1 VVLARIHT
9 KRTKIVA
16 TIGPS
21 SWDEDKIRRLIQLGM
36 DVARINFSHGDKE
49 RHGQSIDLIR
59 QIAEEEKRVIAILAD
74 IQGPKIRVGAIKNP
88 ITLVKGDR
96 LTLTLNEADGSNNV
110 VRLPHP
116 EFVRDLKP
124 GLRLLLDDGN
134 LEFMIVDLVP
144 NGLVCEVVLGGVLSS
159 RKGVMAPNAHLTLS
173 AITDKDREDIE
184 FALSKDV
191 DYIAMSFVRSADDIR
206 ELRWLMRHLG
216 KDAGVIAKIEKHEAL
231 ENIEEIINV
240 CEGIMVAR
248 GDLGV
253 ETPAEEVPFHQK
265 RIIKLCNKASKPVI
279 TATQMLSSMVA
290 SPRPTRAEASD
301 VYNAIID
308 GTDAVMLSNE
318 SASGQ
323 YPLESVETMATI
335 AAIAEQSIW
344 QNRPATWSQHNA
356 VNTNTSGETV
366 SDAISEA
373 TYYISEAINPRAI
386 VTVTQSGYTARRV
399 ACERPRAPIVCV
411 TPNPVAY
418 RQMALVWGVI
428 PILIPNF
435 NNTDEMLDVVSQYMV
450 QEGYALRG
458 ETVVVIAGVPFGGVN
473 QTNFLKI
480 HTIEA

>member
-1 VVLARIHT
+1 MVLARIHT

-36 DVARINFSHGDKE
+36 DVARINFSHGDHK

-59 QIAEEEKRVIAILAD
+59 QIAAEEKRVIAILAD

-88 ITLVKGDR
+88 ITLARGDKI
-96 LTLTLNEADGSNNV
+96 TLTLNEADGTNNV
-110 VRLPHP
+110 VTLPHP

-134 LEFMIVDLVP
+134 LEFVITDLVP
-144 NGLVCEVVLGGVLSS
+144 NGLVCEVILGGILSS

-173 AITDKDREDIE
+173 AITDKDRDDIE
-184 FALSKDV
+184 FALSKDA

-248 GDLGV
+248 GDLGI

-323 YPLESVETMATI
+323 YPLEAVETMATI
-335 AAIAEQSIW
+335 AAIAEQNIW
-344 QNRPATWSQHNA
+344 QNRSSSWTR
-356 VNTNTSGETV
+356 TSAINMGGEAI
-366 SDAISEA
+366 SDAVSEA
-373 TYYISEAINPRAI
+373 TYYISEALNPRAV

-399 ACERPRAPIVCV
+399 ACERPRVPIVCV
-411 TPNPVAY
+411 TPNPIAY

-435 NNTDEMLDVVSQYMV
+435 NNTDEMLDTVSHYML
-450 QEGYALRG
+450 QEGFVSRG
-458 ETVVVIAGVPFGGVN
+458 DTVIVIASVPFGVGVAH
-473 QTNFLKI
+473 QTNFLKV
-480 HTIEA
+480 HTIDA

>member
-1 VVLARIHT
+1 MVLARIHT

-36 DVARINFSHGDKE
+36 NVARINFSHGDHE

-59 QIAEEEKRVIAILAD
+59 KIAEQEKHVVAILAD
-74 IQGPKIRVGAIKNP
+74 IQGPKIRVGVIKEP
-88 ITLVKGDR
+88 IALAKGDKI
-96 LTLTLNEADGSNNV
+96 TLTLNEADGSNNV
-110 VRLPHP
+110 VQLPHP
-116 EFVRDLKP
+116 EFIRDLKP

-134 LEFMIVDLVP
+134 LEFIITDLIP
-144 NGLVCEVVLGGVLSS
+144 NGLVCDVILGGTLSS

-173 AITDKDREDIE
+173 AITDKDRNDIE

-231 ENIEEIINV
+231 ENIEDIINV

-248 GDLGV
+248 GDLGI

-323 YPLESVETMATI
+323 YPLEAVETMATI
-335 AAIAEQSIW
+335 ASIAEQNIW
-344 QNRPATWSQHNA
+344 QNRPAGWSHQTIINH
-356 VNTNTSGETV
+356 SGEAI

-373 TYYISEAINPRAI
+373 TYFISEVLSPRAV

-399 ACERPRAPIVCV
+399 ACERPRVPIVCV
-411 TPNPVAY
+411 TPNPITY
-418 RQMALVWGVI
+418 RRMALVWGVV
-428 PILIPNF
+428 PLLIPNF
-435 NNTDEMLDVVSQYMV
+435 DTTDDMLDVVSTYMV
-450 QEGYALRG
+450 QEGYAQRG
-458 ETVVVIAGVPFGGVN
+458 DTVVVIASVPFGVVN
-473 QTNFLKI
+473 QANFLKV
-480 HTIEA
+480 HTIDM

>member
-1 VVLARIHT
+1 
-9 KRTKIVA
+9 
-16 TIGPS
+16 
-21 SWDEDKIRRLIQLGM
+21 
-36 DVARINFSHGDKE
+36 
-49 RHGQSIDLIR
+49 
-59 QIAEEEKRVIAILAD
+59 
-74 IQGPKIRVGAIKNP
+74 
-88 ITLVKGDR
+88 
-96 LTLTLNEADGSNNV
+96 
-110 VRLPHP
+110 
-116 EFVRDLKP
+116 
-124 GLRLLLDDGN
+124 
-134 LEFMIVDLVP
+134 
-144 NGLVCEVVLGGVLSS
+144 VLSS

-344 QNRPATWSQHNA
+344 QNRPASWAQHNA
-356 VNTNTSGETV
+356 ITTNTS
-366 SDAISEA
+366 
-373 TYYISEAINPRAI
+373 
-386 VTVTQSGYTARRV
+386 
-399 ACERPRAPIVCV
+399 
-411 TPNPVAY
+411 
-418 RQMALVWGVI
+418 
-428 PILIPNF
+428 
-435 NNTDEMLDVVSQYMV
+435 
-450 QEGYALRG
+450 
-458 ETVVVIAGVPFGGVN
+458 
-473 QTNFLKI
+473 
-480 HTIEA
+480 